1 MPKYLT
7 QEKNLETWMTFFKVI
22 LDKNVHETL
31 ESPTEDF
38 KTIAQREKNVYWR
51 NKKICARVLAHY
63 ITKYRDVK
71 NNRKE
76 HKEFS
81 KLFMSNY
88 ATPFLKTF
96 MEILHRKKDHYL
108 SVKVQFYSMKYVE
121 RCLKENSM
129 RILLQDH
136 LEFLLFDVLIPGMF
150 LTYKDNEDWEENPI
164 EFIRNEEDIM
174 ERPNSLKIIS
184 SDMLQRITSKDFL
197 IERNKAGSVI
207 LMKFME
213 HAAHILTT
221 GTDPRT
227 NQQADL
233 RLREAI
239 LHIIG
244 CIYSNITCNRE
255 IRQQIQVL
263 LEKFVI
269 PEFKNEVG
277 AIRSRACWLFGM
289 YGGMKFEGEEIIQVA
304 TEGLYNCILDRQI
317 PVKVQAALA
326 LERVLQHNIALE
338 ILKPGLGKIFTIY
351 LDLIEKVDNQHLVE
365 ALEGIINKFGDDIAP
380 FAVDLIRHFGS
391 LFEKTACNDE
401 GEGGDD
407 ENDDDGQ
414 DERELAASGCLSAIA
429 NILKCKVS
437 SEAIVAAEDIL
448 VPLLQFTLTNDKSD
462 DVEGG
467 LKILGSIVYHLDV
480 IPEKM
485 WVFFLELNYMLSGKP
500 ESAFAKNLA
509 NISEEERILIEQ
521 KVDGWATDYITQI
534 LPCLQNYIKKGRNVI
549 FTARDPYFNL
559 TYIELLFKTINKI
572 YEKGYKRKSDF
583 NMALMSYLY
592 VTIIENYPKEI
603 DNLMSYFLDVVLEHL
618 PKIRSEMMAKALI
631 QIVKIYLLTSF
642 NIFRLQSVFGMT
654 ISPPSTIFKKKEL
667 LNPFLRNG
675 SNFYPHLSSI
685 PKL

>member
-22 LDKNVHETL
+22 LDKNVNPDL
-31 ESPTEDF
+31 ESLTEDY
-38 KTIAQREKNVYWR
+38 KVIAEREKNIYWR

-81 KLFMSNY
+81 KLFMTNY
-88 ATPFLKTF
+88 AIPFLKSF

-108 SVKVQFYSMKYVE
+108 SVKVQFYAMKYVE
-121 RCLKENSM
+121 RSLKENNM
-129 RILLQDH
+129 RILLQEH
-136 LEFLLFDVLIPGMF
+136 LEFLLFDILIPAMF

-164 EFIRNEEDIM
+164 EFIRNEEDLM
-174 ERPNSLKIIS
+174 ERPNNLKIIA
-184 SDMLQRITSKDFL
+184 SDLLQRITAKEFL
-197 IERNKAGSVI
+197 IERTKAGTVI
-207 LMKFME
+207 LIKFME

-221 GTDPRT
+221 NVDPRT

-233 RLREAI
+233 RLKEAI
-239 LHIIG
+239 LRIIG

-269 PEFKNEVG
+269 PEFKNEIG

-289 YGGMKFEGEEIIQVA
+289 YGGMKFEGDEIIQVA

-326 LERVLQHNIALE
+326 LERVLKHDVARE

-351 LDLIEKVDNQHLVE
+351 LDLIEKVDNEHLVE
-365 ALEGIINKFGDDIAP
+365 ALEGIIKRFGNDIAP
-380 FAVDLIRHFGS
+380 FAVELIRHFGS
-391 LFEKTACNDE
+391 LFEKNACNDE
-401 GEGGDD
+401 EAGVEENEDD
-407 ENDDDGQ
+407 NE

-437 SEAIVAAEDIL
+437 SEAIIAAQDIL
-448 VPLLQFTLTNDKSD
+448 VPLLQFTLTNDQSD
-462 DVEGG
+462 DIEGG
-467 LKILGSIVYHLDV
+467 LKILGSIVYHLNE

-485 WVFFLELNYMLSGKP
+485 WAFFLELNYMLSGKP
-500 ESAFAKNLA
+500 ESAVTKNVSNL
-509 NISEEERILIEQ
+509 SEEERILLQQ

-534 LPCLQNYIKKGRNVI
+534 LPCLQNYIQKGRNVI

-572 YEKGYKRKSDF
+572 YENCYKRKSDF
-583 NMALMSYLY
+583 NMAIMSYLY
-592 VTIIENYPKEI
+592 IAIIENYPKEI
-603 DNLMSYFLDVVLEHL
+603 DNLMSFFLDIVIEHL
-618 PKIRSEMMAKALI
+618 PRSRSEMMAKSMIQLVELI
-631 QIVKIYLLTSF
+631 Y
-642 NIFRLQSVFGMT
+642 
-654 ISPPSTIFKKKEL
+654 
-667 LNPFLRNG
+667 
-675 SNFYPHLSSI
+675 
-685 PKL
+685 